1 MNSAKIFLTLCPD
14 ARLCKILKRIRNIES
29 CTYTTFKF
37 NFELRSIFSSK
48 SRTLVYFDINLRLK
62 PVQLTYTKFP
72 VKKF

>member
-1 MNSAKIFLTLCPD
+1 MLVCVGYSKESDYLQNE
-14 ARLCKILKRIRNIES
+14 IRNIES

-48 SRTLVYFDINLRLK
+48 SRIPVYFDINLRLK
-62 PVQLTYTKFP
+62 LMQLTYTKFP